1 MYMNRTNSIQSNIMQ
16 KVIKIPSSET
26 PVPDLVWYKLNNNIF
41 NYKFANLPVSD
52 ASCNGIE
59 VYAPSHLVGENCFSF
74 SGGPTSNWLNLPFLT
89 RPTTLSFSCWINVS
103 TFKASSRIFDYGGS
117 FRLHIKSA
125 TRLFLNDLYSVT
137 YSTGFQN
144 VWKHI
149 AFTVNGLTL
158 TFYENG
164 VSILVTTMTTPLSST
179 PSYGYMAHSYGA
191 DVNPGGTYADFRIYG
206 RVISNAE
213 ILTLYN
219 N

>member
-16 KVIKIPSSET
+16 KIIRIPSSIT

-41 NYKFANLPVSD
+41 NYKVTNLPVSD

-59 VYAPSHLVGENCFSF
+59 VYTASHLIGENCFSF
-74 SGGPTSNWLNLPFLT
+74 SGGATSNWIYLPFLT

-103 TFKASSRIFDYGGS
+103 TFSVFSRIFDYGGN
-117 FRLHIKSA
+117 FRLHIRSA
-125 TRLFLNDLYSVT
+125 NRLFFNDVYNIT

-164 VSILVTTMTTPLSST
+164 VVKLVTTMTSPLSST
-179 PSYGYMAHSYGA
+179 PSFGYMAHSYGG
-191 DVNPGGTYADFRIYG
+191 DVNPGCKYADFRIYG

>member
-1 MYMNRTNSIQSNIMQ
+1 MNRTNSIQSNIMQ
-16 KVIKIPSSET
+16 KIITISSVP

-41 NYKFANLPVSD
+41 NYKISNLPVSD
-52 ASCNGIE
+52 ATCNGTE
-59 VYAPSHLVGENCFSF
+59 VYTASHLVGENCFSF
-74 SGGPTSNWLNLPFLT
+74 SGGTTSNWINLPTLT
-89 RPTTLSFSCWINVS
+89 RTTTLTFSCWINVS
-103 TFKASSRIFDYGGS
+103 TFATNSRVFDYGGS
-117 FRLHIKSA
+117 FRLSIRG
-125 TRLFLNDLYSVT
+125 TNRLTFNDAYNIT

-164 VSILVTTMTTPLSST
+164 VAVLVTTMTSPLSTS
-179 PSYGYMAHSYGA
+179 PSNGFIAHSYGA
-191 DVNPGGTYADFRIYG
+191 DVNPGGKYADFRIYG

-213 ILTLYN
+213 ILSLYN

>member
-1 MYMNRTNSIQSNIMQ
+1 MNRTNSIQSNIMQ
-16 KVIKIPSSET
+16 KIIRIPSSIT
-26 PVPDLVWYKLNNNIF
+26 PVPELVWYKLNNNIF
-41 NYKFANLPVSD
+41 NYKITNLPVSD

-59 VYAPSHLVGENCFSF
+59 VYTASRLVGQNCFSF
-74 SGGPTSNWLNLPFLT
+74 SGGATSNWINLPFLT

-103 TFKASSRIFDYGGS
+103 TFKVASRIFDYGSS
-117 FRLHIKSA
+117 FRLHIRSA
-125 TRLFLNDLYSVT
+125 NRLFFNDVYSIT

-158 TFYENG
+158 TFFENG
-164 VSILVTTMTTPLSST
+164 VAILVTTMTSPLSST
-179 PSYGYMAHSYGA
+179 PSFGYIAHSYGA
-191 DVNPGGTYADFRIYG
+191 DVNPGGKYSDFRIYG